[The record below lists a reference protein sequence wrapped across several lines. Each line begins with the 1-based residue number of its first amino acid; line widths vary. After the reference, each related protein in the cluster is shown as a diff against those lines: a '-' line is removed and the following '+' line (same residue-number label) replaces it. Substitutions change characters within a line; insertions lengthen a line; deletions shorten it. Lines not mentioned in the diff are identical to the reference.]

1 MPPSLG
7 SDLGYSDSLSK
18 MGSAKCSSATT
29 AICVLTAT
37 SSSLCLSK
45 RLILLTA
52 ETVSHTALCPHATH
66 GRRHT
71 KTTEHTNETGQP
83 SPRPQL
89 VSRPPPAPQ
98 SLCIGPYGSTAGI
111 AGGPTTQRRAVL
123 LPLVR
128 QCALQ
133 MEKQGM
139 TRPALPT
146 QPLWPCH
153 RCAWSPSTPGEPY
166 GLPANAGIGW
176 PETPQQGLAHKPAGR
191 SCPCSLTFVLGQR
204 LNGVTP

>member
-1 MPPSLG
+1 
-7 SDLGYSDSLSK
+7 

-89 VSRPPPAPQ
+89 VSRPPAAPQ
-98 SLCIGPYGSTAGI
+98 SLCIGTLWQHSWDSRRPHYSAQSCPAATGEAVCTADGK
-111 AGGPTTQRRAVL
+111 ARDDETSPANPT
-123 LPLVR
+123 PL
-128 QCALQ
+128 
-133 MEKQGM
+133 
-139 TRPALPT
+139 ALP
-146 QPLWPCH
+146 QVC
-153 RCAWSPSTPGEPY
+153 S
-166 GLPANAGIGW
+166 GW
-176 PETPQQGLAHKPAGR
+176 PETPQQGLAHKPAGH
-191 SCPCSLTFVLGQR
+191 SCLCSLTFVLGQR
-204 LNGVTP
+204 LNGVTPEAVRQEYSGHTPLPGAP